1 MDVHSVAGKSYRP
14 LNEGCAPGWLR
25 MNDSALGIVC
35 DQRSGVALVNLEARR
50 NGMRR
55 IVDAALDLRARP
67 QAAHELVFGHVEQ
80 QDVIQ
85 PLAALAERLVY
96 ELRLR
101 RGARKTV
108 EDRAGLRLRAVQL
121 LLDHAEYDAV
131 GHQLAFVVVLLELE
145 PERRPVPHRLPD
157 QITGG
162 DLGQPQP
169 LGEDLALL
177 PLARARRSQDEDEH
191 LQCGH

>member
-1 MDVHSVAGKSYRP
+1 MDVHSVAGKTYRP
-14 LNEGCAPGWLR
+14 LNDGCAPGWLR
-25 MNDSALGIVC
+25 MNDSASWSSS
-35 DQRSGVALVNLEARR
+35 SGVMSGRTFRPTRA
-50 NGMRR
+50 NGS
-55 IVDAALDLRARP
+55 AT
-67 QAAHELVFGHVEQ
+67 
-80 QDVIQ
+80 

-145 PERRPVPHRLPD
+145 PERRPVLHRLPD

-169 LGEDLALL
+169 LGEDLALR
-177 PLARARRSQDEDEH
+177 PLARARRTQDENEH
-191 LQCGH
+191 